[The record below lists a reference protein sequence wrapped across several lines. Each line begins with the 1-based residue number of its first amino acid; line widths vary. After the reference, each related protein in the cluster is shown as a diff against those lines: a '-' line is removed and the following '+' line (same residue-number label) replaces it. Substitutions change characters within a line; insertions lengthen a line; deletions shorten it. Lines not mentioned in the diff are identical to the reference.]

1 MQKAFAMTLE
11 VIPQALFSLKNVKP
25 VLVDGNSSIL
35 HKTLSTDLLNK
46 AIYISTS
53 LIVYLK
59 LGRQVIRDYDGVDN
73 VVPQDHLIFLSK
85 GVYTVSD
92 FVAID
97 DQFEANLFF
106 FDDGL
111 IEKYLSSNNLKVDR
125 LAARDNVH
133 GTYTLHANQQIRR
146 YIDSL
151 DHVYKGDGG
160 TGALLE
166 LKLLELLH
174 LIAIQDKSMRFIAEL
189 AVNGKSVRQRR
200 VITDFMERYYS
211 HKLKIE
217 DYALLTGRSVS
228 TFVRDFKRV
237 YNTTPNRWIVEHKI
251 GIAHK
256 LLLSENYSVT
266 HAASEVGYENISH
279 FITEYKRR
287 FGVTPK
293 KAKIL
298 AEAMHL

>member
-1 MQKAFAMTLE
+1 MTLE
-11 VIPQALFSLKNVKP
+11 VIPQALYSLENVKA

-35 HKTLSTDLLNK
+35 HKTLNVDLLNK

-59 LGRQVIRDYDGVDN
+59 RGRQVIRDYDGVDN
-73 VVPQDHLIFLSK
+73 LVSEEHLIFLSK

-92 FVAID
+92 FVTMD
-97 DQFEANLFF
+97 GQFEAKLFF

-111 IEKYLSSNNLKVDR
+111 IKKYLGSDNLKVDR
-125 LAARDNVH
+125 VAARENAH

-151 DHVYKGDGG
+151 DHVYKGEWG

-174 LIAIQDKSMRFIAEL
+174 LLAIQDGSMRFIDEL
-189 AVNGKSVRQRR
+189 SVSGKNRRQRR
-200 VITDFMERYYS
+200 AITDFMERYYS

-228 TFVRDFKRV
+228 TFVRDFKRI

-251 GIAHK
+251 GIAHQ

-266 HAASEVGYENISH
+266 HAAAEVGYENISH
-279 FITEYKRR
+279 FISEYKRR

-298 AEAMHL
+298 AEGMHI

>member
-1 MQKAFAMTLE
+1 MTLE
-11 VIPQALFSLKNVKP
+11 VIPHALYSLENVKP
-25 VLVDGNSSIL
+25 LLVDGNSSIL
-35 HKTLSTDLLNK
+35 HKTLSINLLNK
-46 AIYISTS
+46 AIYVSTP

-59 LGRQVIRDYDGVDN
+59 QGRQIIRDYDGVDN
-73 VVPQDHLIFLSK
+73 VVPEEYLIFLSK

-92 FVAID
+92 FVAVD
-97 DQFEANLFF
+97 EQFEANLFF
-106 FDDGL
+106 FDDSL
-111 IEKYLSSNNLKVDR
+111 IEKYLNSSHGTVDR
-125 LAARDNVH
+125 LAASANAH

-151 DHVYKGDGG
+151 EHVYQCEGG
-160 TGALLE
+160 TSALLE

-174 LIAIQDKSMRFIAEL
+174 LIALQDKSMRFIDEL
-189 AVNGKSVRQRR
+189 AVNGKNVRQRR
-200 VITDFMERYYS
+200 GITGFMERYYS

-279 FITEYKRR
+279 FISEYKRR

-293 KAKIL
+293 KAKSQ

>member
-1 MQKAFAMTLE
+1 MTLE
-11 VIPQALFSLKNVKP
+11 VIPQALYSLENVKP

-35 HKTLSTDLLNK
+35 HKTLNADLLNK

-59 LGRQVIRDYDGVDN
+59 RGRQIIRDYDGVDN
-73 VVPQDHLIFLSK
+73 VVPEGHLIFLSK

-92 FVAID
+92 FVTMD
-97 DQFEANLFF
+97 GQFEANLFF

-111 IEKYLSSNNLKVDR
+111 IKKYLGSDNLKVDR
-125 LAARDNVH
+125 GAARENAH

-151 DHVYKGDGG
+151 EHVYKGERG

-174 LIAIQDKSMRFIAEL
+174 LIAMQDGSMRFVDEL
-189 AVNGKSVRQRR
+189 SVNGKNVRQRR
-200 VITDFMERYYS
+200 AITDFMERYYS

-228 TFVRDFKRV
+228 TFVRDFKRI

-251 GIAHK
+251 GIAHQ

-279 FITEYKRR
+279 FISEYKRR

-298 AEAMHL
+298 AETMHL